1 MGSHQPDP
9 MTANHM
15 SQFIQSLECSVQLS
29 LQLERTLLDET
40 RAIEMRDP
48 DDLLR
53 VVTDKQSLVVQL
65 EAETGKQKQ
74 WVELAGHTFTP
85 VGMAKFFASFDQD
98 GRSLGRWSS
107 LRESIARCDRLNQAN
122 ARLIERD
129 RQRINLT
136 LRILNGDDGFST
148 TYNLRGSREPG
159 GLRSRSIS
167 QA

>member
-53 VVTDKQSLVVQL
+53 VVTDKQNLVVQL
-65 EAETGKQKQ
+65 EAETGRQKH
-74 WVELAGHTFTP
+74 WVELTDDTFTP
-85 VGMAKFFASFDQD
+85 AGMATFFTKFDQD
-98 GRSLGRWSS
+98 GRLRDRWSS
-107 LRESIARCDRLNQAN
+107 LRESISRCDRLNQAN
-122 ARLIERD
+122 AHLIERD
-129 RQRINLT
+129 RKRINLT